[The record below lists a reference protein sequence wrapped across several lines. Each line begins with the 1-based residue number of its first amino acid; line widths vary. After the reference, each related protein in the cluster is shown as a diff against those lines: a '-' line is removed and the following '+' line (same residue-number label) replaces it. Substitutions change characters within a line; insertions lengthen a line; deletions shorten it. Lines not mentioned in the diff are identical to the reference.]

1 MILKKYLFIFFLP
14 FLISSCATILKGY
27 NDKVSIINPPEDLK
41 IQTIDGIN
49 IPCLKDSTSELRLVK
64 VDRYGREIYE
74 KFVIPSYSIHL
85 RSNQPHT
92 LRFKSSNY
100 EKTIVVYPKMG
111 AGWLI
116 LDTITGIIPI
126 FFDMYTGC
134 FNHFDDI
141 LLDAE

>member
-1 MILKKYLFIFFLP
+1 MILKKYLFIFFLL

-27 NDKVSIINPPEDLK
+27 NDNVSIINPPEDLK
-41 IQTIDGIN
+41 IQTTDGIN
-49 IPCLKDSTSELRLVK
+49 IPISNDSTIQSIRIRGTVQSFSRGYDRFVVK
-64 VDRYGREIYE
+64 Y
-74 KFVIPSYSIHL
+74 IHL

-111 AGWLI
+111 GGWLI

>member
-1 MILKKYLFIFFLP
+1 MIKKKYLLIFILP

-41 IQTIDGIN
+41 IQTNDGIN
-49 IPCLKDSTSELRLVK
+49 IPYLCDSTIVIVLRGINKGK
-64 VDRYGREIYE
+64 VERHVTKSKYY
-74 KFVIPSYSIHL
+74 YIHL
-85 RSNQPHT
+85 RSNQQHT
-92 LRFKSSNY
+92 LRFKAPNY
-100 EKTIVVYPKMG
+100 EKTITVYPKMG

-141 LLDAE
+141 HLDIE